1 MNNRK
6 ILDNMYNGVK
16 DALYVIYEIARWTP
30 LNISTNL
37 SRMVGAEVYLKLE
50 NMQRTGSFKL
60 RGAYYAIK
68 RITSDEIVT
77 ASDGNHA
84 QGAALASSILNKR
97 LLCVMPEYTSHVKI
111 NAAMD
116 YGASIEIFGKTYE
129 EAIEKAMSIASARGL
144 PFLHPYDNA
153 DIIAGNGTI
162 GYEVLNDLSD
172 VSTIIV
178 PVGGGGLIAGIAA
191 YIKKKAP
198 NVKIIGVEPKASP
211 SMKKS
216 VEAGNIV
223 KLQPKPTIAEGIAM
237 ASPGEIPFKIV
248 NEAVDDI
255 IVVDDDDIAYA
266 IYILME
272 RVKTVAEP
280 AGAASVAALLSGKIA
295 VTGKVVAIISGG
307 NIDAPLLSKVILEG
321 MGKTGRIMRLEVAL
335 VDKPGELDRFLS
347 MLTQRRTNII
357 YITVDYTAKALSPSY
372 SKVILLA
379 EVFSREDKDSLISEM
394 RRAGYNVI
402 SYE

>member
-1 MNNRK
+1 MSNK
-6 ILDNMYNGVK
+6 LLDDIHQAIK
-16 DALYVIYEIARWTP
+16 DALYTIYEIARWTP

-37 SRMVGAEVYLKLE
+37 SRMTGTEVYLKLE

-68 RITSDEIVT
+68 KIDSSEIVT

-84 QGAALASSILNKR
+84 QGAALAASILNKR

-116 YGASIEIFGKTYE
+116 YGATVEIFGKTYE
-129 EAIEKAMSIASARGL
+129 EAIDKAKSIAMSKGIS
-144 PFLHPYDNA
+144 FLHPYD
-153 DIIAGNGTI
+153 DINVIAGNGTVGHEI
-162 GYEVLNDLSD
+162 LNDLSD

-178 PVGGGGLIAGIAA
+178 PIGGGGLIAGVAT
-191 YIKKKAP
+191 YVKKNNP
-198 NVKIIGVEPKASP
+198 NVKIIGVEPEASP

-216 VEAGNIV
+216 IEAGKIV
-223 KLQPKPTIAEGIAM
+223 KLDPKPTIAEGIAM
-237 ASPGEIPFKIV
+237 PSPGELPFKVVSEI
-248 NEAVDDI
+248 VDDI
-255 IVVDDDDIAYA
+255 VTVNDDDIAYA
-266 IYILME
+266 VYILME

-280 AGAASVAALLSGKIA
+280 AGAASVAALLSGK
-295 VTGKVVAIISGG
+295 VKVNGKVVAVVSGG
-307 NIDAPLLSKVILEG
+307 NIDASLLSKVIIEG
-321 MGKTGRIMRLEVAL
+321 MGKTGRIVRLEVAL
-335 VDKPGELDRFLS
+335 VDKPGELDRFLT
-347 MLTQRRTNII
+347 MLTQHRANII

-379 EVFSREDKDSLISEM
+379 EVFSREDKEALINEIRS
-394 RRAGYNVI
+394 AGYNLI